1 MIEVRNLAKV
11 YSRSGDTVRA
21 IDDVSFSVN
30 EGEFVVVHG
39 ASGSGKS
46 TLLLALGGM
55 LRPSSGYIRYKRR
68 DIYALSTVRR
78 NQYRKH
84 TVGFIF
90 QRFFLIPYLTA
101 LDNIRLPLALRR
113 PSNNLDKTMVAL
125 TERLGIADRLKHRP
139 AELSA
144 GEQQRV
150 AMARTLAGQP
160 EIILADEPTGNL
172 DQDNVDILAECLREE
187 HRRGRAII
195 LATHNRGLLDL
206 GNRRLH
212 IDSGRIA

>member
-11 YSRSGDTVRA
+11 YSSSGAPIRA
-21 IDDVSFSVN
+21 IDDVSFSVS
-30 EGEFVVVHG
+30 EGDFVVVRG

-46 TLLLALGGM
+46 TLLLTLGGM
-55 LRPSSGYIRYKRR
+55 LRPSRGTISYKGQ
-68 DIYALSTVRR
+68 DIYALSAARR

-90 QRFFLIPYLTA
+90 QKFFLIPYFTA

-113 PSNNLDKTMVAL
+113 NSNSPGRMIITLSK
-125 TERLGIADRLKHRP
+125 RLGIADRLNHRP
-139 AELSA
+139 AELSV

-150 AMARTLAGQP
+150 AMARTLAGGP

-172 DQDNVDILAECLREE
+172 DQDNADMLAECLKEE
-187 HRRGRAII
+187 HRCGRVII
-195 LATHNRGLLDL
+195 LVTHNRRLLDL
-206 GNRRLH
+206 GTRRLH
-212 IDSGRIA
+212 IDSGKIT